1 MNRPP
6 ITVLTSAERDE
17 IIARYRLRRTIDR
30 AVSYLCAILSVALI
44 GAIAYLI
51 VYPPHW
57 PADPAPTEET
67 ANEAE
72 HPGL

>member
-30 AVSYLCAILSVALI
+30 AVSYL
-44 GAIAYLI
+44 I

-57 PADPAPTEET
+57 PADPAPAEET

>member
-17 IIARYRLRRTIDR
+17 IIARYRLRRAIDR
-30 AVSYLCAILSVALI
+30 AISYLCALAVAALI

-51 VYPPHW
+51 VYPPTW
-57 PADPAPTEET
+57 PDDPPVKET
-67 ANEAE
+67 TK
-72 HPGL
+72 